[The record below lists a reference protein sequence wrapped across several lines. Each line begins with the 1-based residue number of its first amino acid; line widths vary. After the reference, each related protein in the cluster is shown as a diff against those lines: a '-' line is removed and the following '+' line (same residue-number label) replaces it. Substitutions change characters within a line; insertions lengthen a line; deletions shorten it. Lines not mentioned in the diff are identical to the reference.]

1 MSGLLIDQTTRA
13 LGMSIV
19 SDCIE
24 LHGLNLLGEVVLH
37 GWFPH
42 EAGVSILCRQPKCMI
57 ALNAQ
62 SVSEQFAKTLEAM
75 GHSTILVD
83 GYELDD
89 QPRRSAKAL
98 AQIAM
103 SAVRKPS
110 PTRKLIASGGIPLS

>member
-1 MSGLLIDQTTRA
+1 MRSLLDDQTTRA

-24 LHGLNLLGEVVLH
+24 LHGLNALGEVVLH
-37 GWFPH
+37 GWFPR
-42 EAGVSILCRQPKCMI
+42 EAGISILCRQPHCTI

-62 SVSEQFAKTLEAM
+62 SVPEQFARTLQEM
-75 GHSTILVD
+75 GHAPILVS
-83 GYELDD
+83 ELELED
-89 QPRRSAKAL
+89 QSSRSAKAL

-110 PTRKLIASGGIPLS
+110 LVRKPIAASAVHQG

>member
-1 MSGLLIDQTTRA
+1 MSGSSNNQTTRA

-42 EAGVSILCRQPKCMI
+42 EAGVSILCRQPNCMI
-57 ALNAQ
+57 ALNAE
-62 SVSEQFAKTLEAM
+62 SVPEQFAKTLEAM

-83 GYELDD
+83 GYELGEES
-89 QPRRSAKAL
+89 RRSAKAL

-103 SAVRKPS
+103 SAVRRPS
-110 PTRKLIASGGIPLS
+110 PAQKPVALGAIPLS